1 MTSTMSLPH
10 TYYRATRNLQ
20 LSCPPLAGKVQADVC
35 IIGAGFTSAVA
46 QHVNRFANDARV
58 THADFIEHQ
67 QTVRVRRG
75 NRL

>member
-35 IIGAGFTSAVA
+35 IIGAGFTGLNTAIELAERGHSVIVLEAQQVA
-46 QHVNRFANDARV
+46 WGH
-58 THADFIEHQ
+58 
-67 QTVRVRRG
+67 
-75 NRL
+75 LP